1 MFSSK
6 TFSTL
11 FVLTL
16 LVLNAAF
23 RKIVLPHTAEL
34 ATSTM
39 GGKRSVGIDNRNII
53 RGKFKLLAELSGEEG
68 DLALSLSTR
77 AWEILDTANVALK
90 EQRALVQ
97 WEMKLDNTLSELRAL
112 KSSDVLMAIY
122 LSFLK
127 RASSSMLN
135 PLQITSFD
143 KLASG
148 VIDSMN
154 KVLPQGATASTLTDI
169 FTDIHFECIE
179 SFKSGIGKGGIAT
192 HSVESATYS
201 EDVSDDIF
209 PQSEAEEPLVYQ
221 FAGLTKRVYER
232 LGRSLGGDFDLS
244 ASVQELRL
252 NNWIAPIYARLQR
265 RFVRFVS
272 SNVEEKLEDIFDASY
287 EAMLD
292 KVTLDIDPRYTL
304 PSASVDTTMKAKATD
319 QYPAWDLAEYIVKI
333 IRNSVSSID
342 APSIDAKISNKFQSD
357 LSKKMRRLA
366 KAVEKLSDKNFAL
379 LDLNEVA
386 LVENMLNIGHAS
398 AGAVFC
404 MWHIRHNVVGVKDGE
419 GKIVK
424 DFLRPIMLRLPPSL
438 DSAVPDIFQSIPKNM
453 RVEVKDIVDDAT
465 KLHGDDLTPNL
476 QAAAAL
482 AHSARITAGNDL
494 RALITYNSD
503 TDDWPASRDDAFV
516 VVFSKVLVD
525 FLLFENYGTDA
536 LYENLIAMAVLEE
549 TIGVR
554 EPRNAC
560 ARGYL
565 QALQSAVTTKL
576 GSLENLTALEI
587 RVKILQRAMVAM
599 MRIPHDDLQKI
610 GQAAFKNI
618 WSFSSQE
625 NVNMD
630 KTLLSLARLFD
641 VDASLAQRFAAQ
653 ENNLRFDKAI
663 SKVLLNNEANMVG
676 MPQMGDVYLDELRK
690 LGSKLSM
697 DSAAVDERILYV
709 SAAVLESY
717 IEMALEQNNKMNPD
731 RVETILRRCFLLS
744 KHSLLTTLI
753 SSSSSDKKS
762 LIQTTSRMLS
772 SRLSAQGL
780 QSTMK
785 MIEFERQQLQRGG
798 SRNAG
803 WGTSSTSLDDD
814 DITYYSQFLTS
825 LQEVLVKDFT
835 AASIHKF

>member
-221 FAGLTKRVYER
+221 VYCFFSLLLNAYIFMSNILQYIFVPCQFAGLTKRVYER

-424 DFLRPIMLRLPPSL
+424 DFLRPIMLHLPPSL

-653 ENNLRFDKAI
+653 ENNLRYILFPLLYL
-663 SKVLLNNEANMVG
+663 VL
-676 MPQMGDVYLDELRK
+676 
-690 LGSKLSM
+690 
-697 DSAAVDERILYV
+697 
-709 SAAVLESY
+709 
-717 IEMALEQNNKMNPD
+717 
-731 RVETILRRCFLLS
+731 
-744 KHSLLTTLI
+744 
-753 SSSSSDKKS
+753 
-762 LIQTTSRMLS
+762 
-772 SRLSAQGL
+772 
-780 QSTMK
+780 
-785 MIEFERQQLQRGG
+785 
-798 SRNAG
+798 
-803 WGTSSTSLDDD
+803 
-814 DITYYSQFLTS
+814 
-825 LQEVLVKDFT
+825 
-835 AASIHKF
+835 